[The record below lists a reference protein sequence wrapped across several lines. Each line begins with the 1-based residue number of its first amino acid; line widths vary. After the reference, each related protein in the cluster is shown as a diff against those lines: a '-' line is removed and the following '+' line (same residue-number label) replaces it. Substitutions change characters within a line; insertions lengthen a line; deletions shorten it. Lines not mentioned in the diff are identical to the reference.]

1 MYAFGIAAGTGF
13 EKCCKADRLLF
24 AEGDLSGGGE
34 MEGIKE

>member
-13 EKCCKADRLLF
+13 EKSCKADRPLV
-24 AEGDLSGGGE
+24 AAGDFSGGGE